1 MNKIGKF
8 KVINRLIF
16 TQDGFHEEIT
26 RKSDINKPILG
37 YKSSEIVGIIATR
50 EVVNAIGEITPKLNS
65 KIDKKLF
72 LRIIDRSFVVIDRS
86 FVVNELPKGRIQNSE
101 QIDINAS
108 VHWMDR
114 QNGLLNDKARLI
126 EDECATDRVTSEQQ
140 RVDSEHYRQQS
151 GIVLL
156 MADGT
161 QLGTIISL
169 QHSQAFLYWLTINL
183 NQSHNDKAKFDFD
196 SSVTQ
201 RFDWTAF
208 SIRKV
213 LTMKRNWFSSFLV
226 SFGNGI
232 IVSMAFLYVLSVAS
246 GHTIQSINYP
256 EHITS
261 IVFLIGMI
269 LRIAPPILPL
279 WMFGT
284 KGNLCNRLMKSE
296 LK

>member
-1 MNKIGKF
+1 MNKIGKL

-37 YKSSEIVGIIATR
+37 YKSSEIVGVIATR
-50 EVVNAIGEITPKLNS
+50 EVVNAIREIAHKLNS

-72 LRIIDRSFVVIDRS
+72 LRIIGRS
-86 FVVNELPKGRIQNSE
+86 FVVNELPKGGIQNSE

-108 VHWMDR
+108 VYWMDR
-114 QNGLLNDKARLI
+114 ENGLLNDKARLI
-126 EDECATDRVTSEQQ
+126 EEECATDRVTSEQQ

-169 QHSQAFLYWLTINL
+169 QHSQAFLHWLTINL
-183 NQSHNDKAKFDFD
+183 NQSHKDKAKFDFD

-213 LTMKRNWFSSFLV
+213 LTMKRSWFSSFLV
-226 SFGNGI
+226 ALGNGI

-246 GHTIQSINYP
+246 GNTIQSIDCP
-256 EHITS
+256 EHITP
-261 IVFLIGMI
+261 IVLLIGMT
-269 LRIAPPILPL
+269 LRIVPPILPL

-284 KGNLCNRLMKSE
+284 KGNLCNRLMNSE